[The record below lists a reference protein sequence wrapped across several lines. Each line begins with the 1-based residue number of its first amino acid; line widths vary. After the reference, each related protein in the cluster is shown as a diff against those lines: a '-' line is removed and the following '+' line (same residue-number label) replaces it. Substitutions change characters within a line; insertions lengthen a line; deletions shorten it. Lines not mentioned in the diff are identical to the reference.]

1 MINIE
6 LNGTAPTHVERIA
19 PQFSVDETGKITWL
33 PGLVDYDASLFYR
46 GKTVTNDEFNTL
58 FLRNVYQ
65 GNYITD
71 SLSEL
76 FDEHLNTAIYRS
88 FTSDFNLVPSY
99 VKSFGPSDW
108 GTLQSDGYYYIT
120 IPASEHGFEPD
131 DEEATLDKMNIDTEM
146 YLLGTDGR
154 FYEVTQVD
162 TDSDNTV
169 RLYTD
174 DNTLSGFVVIR
185 TNDKSYALA
194 AATID
199 ATQISGLAKV
209 ATSAKYTDLID
220 RTTPTGPDTRIAA
233 NAANIAALMSD
244 TEYEDYPFV
253 HNADFATN
261 ATNANYATNL
271 LGTGTIQNQPIST
284 IFETGSNYVKNA
296 TTATNVSTTING
308 NAITNIFEEDGITVK
323 KATDANSADS
333 ATNVSTTINNK
344 NISDIFE
351 TDGVTVK
358 NATKVNNLEIKR
370 DENNILKIDDIIIQQ
385 KKLLWSGEQSMA
397 IDNNISIPINIDKIQ
412 NKTFEIVFKPEK
424 YTSMGSEFV
433 GYAPISI
440 LVKTYEDFID
450 VTGGQTSYN
459 STEFEH
465 TTCTSLGVTSTSI
478 SITPYLQRSS
488 NQNYIRIVARADHF
502 DWNGDYSDEEIHM
515 AVIKIY
521 EIIE

>member
-76 FDEHLNTAIYRS
+76 FDEHLSTAIYRS

-131 DEEATLDKMNIDTEM
+131 DEESALDKMNIDTEM

-185 TNDKSYALA
+185 TNDKAYALA

-308 NAITNIFEEDGITVK
+308 NAITNIFEEDGTTVK
-323 KATDANSADS
+323 EATHADS

-351 TDGVTVK
+351 TDGVTIK
-358 NATKVNNLEIKR
+358 NATNATNATNAITQDTTDNSTKIATTAFVTNKLNIELENKMNKW
-370 DENNILKIDDIIIQQ
+370 EVLYNNI
-385 KKLLWSGEQSMA
+385 
-397 IDNNISIPINIDKIQ
+397 NNTES
-412 NKTFEIVFKPEK
+412 
-424 YTSMGSEFV
+424 
-433 GYAPISI
+433 SI
-440 LVKTYEDFID
+440 LVTNIFAYDLLKIYVYSNQGTGHLTDQKIYDLGTFPLEALNRGVVANNIAGWTA
-450 VTGGQTSYN
+450 VTVSLAGGFLLTS
-459 STEFEH
+459 SGP
-465 TTCTSLGVTSTSI
+465 S
-478 SITPYLQRSS
+478 SS
-488 NQNYIRIVARADHF
+488 NKVYITHVL
-502 DWNGDYSDEEIHM
+502 GM
-515 AVIKIY
+515 KL
-521 EIIE
+521 

>member
-220 RTTPTGPDTRIAA
+220 RTTPTGPDTRISA

-271 LGTGTIQNQPIST
+271 LGTGTIQNQPISA

-308 NAITNIFEEDGITVK
+308 NAITNIFEEDGTTVK
-323 KATDANSADS
+323 EATHADS

-351 TDGVTVK
+351 TDGITVK
-358 NATKVNNLEIKR
+358 NATNAINAITQDITDNSTKIATTAFVTNKLNIELENKM
-370 DENNILKIDDIIIQQ
+370 NKW
-385 KKLLWSGEQSMA
+385 KLLYNNNNNTSST
-397 IDNNISIPINIDKIQ
+397 ITINNIS
-412 NKTFEIVFKPEK
+412 
-424 YTSMGSEFV
+424 
-433 GYAPISI
+433 
-440 LVKTYEDFID
+440 
-450 VTGGQTSYN
+450 
-459 STEFEH
+459 
-465 TTCTSLGVTSTSI
+465 
-478 SITPYLQRSS
+478 
-488 NQNYIRIVARADHF
+488 
-502 DWNGDYSDEEIHM
+502 DYDLL
-515 AVIKIY
+515 KIY
-521 EIIE
+521 VYSNESTGQRTDQKIYDLGTFPLEALTKGVAAVNIAGWAAVTVSLSGTILTSGGPMSSSRAYITHVLGMKL